1 MVDILSVSI
10 NYLLLT
16 VAFIAMGRV
25 FYHDIIPTVKSGF
38 VESKVLKSGI
48 AVNADIINVHQTT
61 AWGGNKPIYML
72 TFHYETHDGVE
83 YESSIK
89 KLCLMRRLKGSELGM
104 ELLSSMILIT
114 QKVLHY
120 TTGHLFWESK
130 LLCVGLIK

>member
-16 VAFIAMGRV
+16 VAFIAMGRL

-72 TFHYETHDGVE
+72 TFHYETHDDVE

-89 KLCLMRRLKGSELGM
+89 KALSNEEIERFRAGNGTTIKYDPHNPKSIALYDRPLILG
-104 ELLSSMILIT
+104 
-114 QKVLHY
+114 
-120 TTGHLFWESK
+120 G
-130 LLCVGLIK
+130 